1 MQNTGSIAGP
11 GGELG
16 SRRVL
21 ALGLLTFALMLPVTL
36 PVPVL
41 RPLVLER
48 YGLSVAEASLF
59 MSVNMAGALLAAPL
73 AGLLADRFGRR
84 RLMATAALLLDA
96 ICMAAIA
103 FAPDYASAL
112 ALRTVEGAAHIVALS
127 MVLALAS
134 DAAGA
139 HRGKTMGVLGA
150 GLTLGV
156 AMGATIGGSIGKK
169 DPVTTLEVAAGILLV
184 AAFMAWRALPQDTP
198 AVRRPGMREIAKAV
212 AADRALLLPLVCA
225 FVDRFTVG
233 FFTTGFPFYLAGVHD
248 VPRPVIGQLLGAFLF
263 PFALLSWPC
272 GRYAERHSP
281 LRLVALGSAVYGTGA
296 MAVGL
301 VDPVWLWVLMPILGL
316 GSAVMFVPN
325 LLMTTQAA
333 PATGRSTAVAAFN
346 AAGSLGFLLGPIVCG
361 ATVDAFTDLRSGYT
375 AAFVVAGA
383 AELLCVVFLLRAA
396 RSR

>member
-1 MQNTGSIAGP
+1 MAAAGAGNDTG
-11 GGELG
+11 G
-16 SRRVL
+16 SLDGRRTLV
-21 ALGLLTFALMLPVTL
+21 LGLLTFALMLPVTL

-48 YGLSVAEASLF
+48 YDLGVAEASLF
-59 MSVNMAGALLAAPL
+59 MSVNMAGALIAAPL
-73 AGLLADRFGRR
+73 AGLIADRFGRR
-84 RLMATAALLLDA
+84 RLMATAALVLDA
-96 ICMAAIA
+96 LCMAALA

-112 ALRTVEGAAHIVALS
+112 GLRTLEGAAHIVALS

-169 DPVTTLEVAAGILLV
+169 DPVATLECAAAILFVAAL
-184 AAFMAWRALPQDTP
+184 MAWRALPQDTP
-198 AVRRPGMREIAKAV
+198 AVKRPGMREIAAAV
-212 AADRALLLPLVCA
+212 AADRVLVLPLVCA

-248 VPRPVIGQLLGAFLF
+248 VSRPVIGQLLGAFLF

-281 LRLVALGSAVYGTGA
+281 LLLVALGSAVYGLGA
-296 MAVGL
+296 MTVGFL
-301 VDPVWLWVLMPILGL
+301 PPAWLWLLMPILGL

-361 ATVDAFTDLRSGYT
+361 ATVDAFTDLRDGYA
-375 AAFVVAGA
+375 AAFVVAGI
-383 AELLCVVFLLRAA
+383 AELLCVAWLLSVA
-396 RSR
+396 RRR

>member
-1 MQNTGSIAGP
+1 MAAAGAGNDTG
-11 GGELG
+11 G
-16 SRRVL
+16 SLDGRRTLV
-21 ALGLLTFALMLPVTL
+21 LGLLTFALMLPVTL

-48 YGLSVAEASLF
+48 YDLGVAEASLF
-59 MSVNMAGALLAAPL
+59 MSVNMAGALSAAPL
-73 AGLLADRFGRR
+73 AGLIADRFGRR
-84 RLMATAALLLDA
+84 RMMATAALVLDA
-96 ICMAAIA
+96 LCMAALA

-112 ALRTVEGAAHIVALS
+112 GLRTLEGAAHIVALS

-169 DPVTTLEVAAGILLV
+169 DPVATLECAAAILFVAAL
-184 AAFMAWRALPQDTP
+184 MAWRALPQDTP
-198 AVRRPGMREIAKAV
+198 AVRRPGMREIAAAV
-212 AADRALLLPLVCA
+212 AADRVLVLPLVCA

-248 VPRPVIGQLLGAFLF
+248 VSRPVIGQLLGAFLF

-281 LRLVALGSAVYGTGA
+281 LLLVALGSAVYGLGT
-296 MAVGL
+296 MTVGFL
-301 VDPVWLWVLMPILGL
+301 PPAWLWLLMPILGL

-361 ATVDAFTDLRSGYT
+361 ATVDAFTNLRDGYA
-375 AAFVVAGA
+375 AAFVVAGL
-383 AELLCVVFLLRAA
+383 AELLCVAWLLSVA
-396 RSR
+396 RRR